1 MLGAVVALSSLLAY
15 LPMAALAGLLLM
27 TAWNMSEARH
37 FLRVVRHAPGSD
49 VLVLLTCF
57 SLTVLFDMVVA
68 VTVGMGLAAVLFI
81 KRVIDLTEGRLLS
94 GNGVSGPAGAEL
106 PGVLIYDINGPLF
119 FGAAQKALRTLNVI
133 DPGIRVLVLDMSDVQ
148 LMDMTGMTALEE
160 LIQQAHRHD
169 QAVILCGLS
178 PRLILKLRRVGL
190 RRVADRLEYART
202 LEEARLRADER
213 PQPASHPQA
222 AAADT

>member
-1 MLGAVVALSSLLAY
+1 
-15 LPMAALAGLLLM
+15 
-27 TAWNMSEARH
+27 
-37 FLRVVRHAPGSD
+37 
-49 VLVLLTCF
+49 LVLLTCF

-202 LEEARLRADER
+202 LEEARLRAAQLLEMPR
-213 PQPASHPQA
+213 HIASA
-222 AAADT
+222 APS